1 MERTACI
8 RQGGCGSERE
18 VKKLVHWQEG
28 ERQCGEMVRERGE
41 DTGEIVGGDRRAEK
55 GKRSKKHT
63 MGTEAWRGTKRRA

>member
-1 MERTACI
+1 
-8 RQGGCGSERE
+8 
-18 VKKLVHWQEG
+18 
-28 ERQCGEMVRERGE
+28 MVRERGE